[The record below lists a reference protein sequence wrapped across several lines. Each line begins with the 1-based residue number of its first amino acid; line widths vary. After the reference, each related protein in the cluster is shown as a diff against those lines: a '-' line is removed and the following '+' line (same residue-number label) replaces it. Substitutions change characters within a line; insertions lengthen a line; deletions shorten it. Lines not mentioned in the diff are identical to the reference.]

1 MSTPMAEDLMGYER
15 MAQEALR
22 DVLRMALTRAASPA
36 GLPGKHHF
44 YITFKTQARG
54 VAIAQRLIERYPEEM
69 TIVLEHQFWDLKVG
83 AAGFEVSLKFSGVP
97 EKLVIPYRAITRFVD
112 PHSRFGLNFEAP
124 VDEEDVTRV
133 VLPPRAAFAGQSVA
147 SAQTAPEEPAAQGA
161 PASVVSLDAFRK
173 K

>member
-1 MSTPMAEDLMGYER
+1 MADDLMGYER

-22 DVLRMALTRAASPA
+22 DVLRMALMRAASPQ

-54 VAIAQRLIERYPEEM
+54 VAIAERLLERYPDEM

-83 AAGFEVSLKFSGVP
+83 AADFEVSLKFSGVP
-97 EKLVIPYRAITRFVD
+97 ERLTIPFRAVTRFVD
-112 PHSRFGLNFEAP
+112 PHARFGLNFEPP
-124 VDEEDVTRV
+124 VEEDEFTQVMA
-133 VLPPRAAFAGQSVA
+133 PPRAAIGGQTSPTVA
-147 SAQTAPEEPAAQGA
+147 PPPEEDAAKPAAA
-161 PASVVSLDAFRK
+161 VVSLDAFRK

>member
-1 MSTPMAEDLMGYER
+1 MGIVMAEDLMGYER

-22 DVLRMALTRAASPA
+22 DVLRMALMRAASPA

-54 VAIAQRLIERYPEEM
+54 VVIAQRLIERYPEEM
-69 TIVLEHQFWDLKVG
+69 TIVLEHQFWDLKVD
-83 AAGFEVSLKFSGVP
+83 AQGFEVSLKFSGIPERLVVP
-97 EKLVIPYRAITRFVD
+97 FRAVTRFVD
-112 PHSRFGLNFEAP
+112 PHSRFGLNFEPP
-124 VDEEDVTRV
+124 VEEEDVTHV
-133 VLPPRAAFAGQSVA
+133 VLPPRAAVGGAQAQAAEDAPQS
-147 SAQTAPEEPAAQGA
+147 P